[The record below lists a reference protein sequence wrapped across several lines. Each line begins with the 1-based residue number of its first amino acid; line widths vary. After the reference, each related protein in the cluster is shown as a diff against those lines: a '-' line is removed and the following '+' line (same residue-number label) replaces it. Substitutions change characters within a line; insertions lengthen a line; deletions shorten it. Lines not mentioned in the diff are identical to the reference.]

1 MVKKIKWKKIGPI
14 PGRPFAEMIGEI
26 LQEREVPY
34 EILMDGIATAYG
46 FSGVNLVGNEVF
58 LLVPP
63 EYEQEVQEL
72 VDRILNPNQSEQES

>member
-1 MVKKIKWKKIGPI
+1 MTEIKWKKIGPI

-26 LQEREVPY
+26 LRDRDIPY

-63 EYEQEVQEL
+63 QHEEEVQEL
-72 VDRILNPNQSEQES
+72 VNRILNANQPEQEQ